1 MTSSQPSRVRR
12 NAATPCRFRTGS
24 ISHSSM
30 TDYVFDAESGRL
42 VPRDL
47 TRVYWESA
55 TYQAMHGSDD
65 LTKLFKPPEP
75 FPYLVPTGES
85 PAHHQT
91 VLSIQSLAV
100 KETVTR
106 KRESNHALSIRHVCR
121 SLLRTRG
128 VAFRHDLVSAPPG
141 FRPRSSFPASRMKRP
156 QRYDPRVAEHRTT
169 WCCPSGRPRR
179 CDAS

>member
-24 ISHSSM
+24 ISHCSV

-85 PAHHQT
+85 RLT
-91 VLSIQSLAV
+91 SLALDSGEGCTPV
-100 KETVTR
+100 P
-106 KRESNHALSIRHVCR
+106 SR
-121 SLLRTRG
+121 S
-128 VAFRHDLVSAPPG
+128 
-141 FRPRSSFPASRMKRP
+141 
-156 QRYDPRVAEHRTT
+156 
-169 WCCPSGRPRR
+169 
-179 CDAS
+179 DA